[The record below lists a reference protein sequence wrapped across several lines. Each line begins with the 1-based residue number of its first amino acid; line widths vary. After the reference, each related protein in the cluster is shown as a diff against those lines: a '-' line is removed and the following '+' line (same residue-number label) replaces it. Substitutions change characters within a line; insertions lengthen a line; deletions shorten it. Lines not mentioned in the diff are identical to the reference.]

1 MFTIDNYVKAETLEQ
16 AYSLNQKKTATIL
29 GGCGWL
35 KMGNRS
41 IKTAIDLSALGLDK
55 IEETD
60 TEFKLGCMVTLRQ
73 IETNEAINSYFGGAI
88 KESLRHI
95 VGVQFRNCVTIGGS
109 IWGRFGFS
117 DPLTLMLAL
126 GAEVQL
132 YHAGKVKLSD
142 FVNMPHD
149 KDILTHVILPKNN
162 QKTHYI
168 THRATATD
176 FPVIACCVSKLPE
189 DFRDNGFRVAIGARP
204 QRASLVLDTNG
215 ILNDGITEE
224 SANKFADYVADTL
237 NFSSNMRGSAD
248 FRRHLTRVLVR
259 RALLALNQE
268 V

>member
-1 MFTIDNYVKAETLEQ
+1 
-16 AYSLNQKKTATIL
+16 
-29 GGCGWL
+29 
-35 KMGNRS
+35 
-41 IKTAIDLSALGLDK
+41 
-55 IEETD
+55 
-60 TEFKLGCMVTLRQ
+60 
-73 IETNEAINSYFGGAI
+73 
-88 KESLRHI
+88 
-95 VGVQFRNCVTIGGS
+95 
-109 IWGRFGFS
+109 
-117 DPLTLMLAL
+117 
-126 GAEVQL
+126 
-132 YHAGKVKLSD
+132 
-142 FVNMPHD
+142 MPHD

-168 THRATATD
+168 THRATETD

-189 DFRDNGFRVAIGARP
+189 DFRDNGFRIAIGARP
-204 QRASLVLDTNG
+204 QRASLVLDNDG